1 MSSSDPD
8 KNQQARSAIQRVVE
22 VARSGQARLSACR
35 QETVALGDW
44 LRSHL
49 FRQGKKSQ
57 QTRVGRS
64 LRSALT
70 VRHLQERQRVH
81 LNGGGERSGTA
92 ARARRRAAAAIRQRS
107 G

>member
-1 MSSSDPD
+1 MSDSNPD
-8 KNQQARSAIQRVVE
+8 KKRQARGAIQRVVE
-22 VARSGQARLSACR
+22 AARSGQARLSAYR
-35 QETVALGDW
+35 QERVGLGDW

-49 FRQGKKSQ
+49 FRQGKKGQ
-57 QTRVGRS
+57 QTRMGRS

-70 VRHLQERQRVH
+70 ARCLRERQQVY

-92 ARARRRAAAAIRQRS
+92 AQARRRAAAIRQRS